1 MTPAVISHSY
11 GKEARPATAFLSDRS
26 KEREHVIKNSLLNG
40 QIKAHNA
47 ITQQEG
53 VFNEVSLV
61 RRGENPKKKTFEEI
75 LKEAEERVV
84 RESEGEIEGV
94 KEAFSKNKISFGVN
108 RIAKSITYEER
119 EISEWEGAVSGMTM
133 LKNPFIKVAKKKKKK
148 KRKN

>member
-1 MTPAVISHSY
+1 M
-11 GKEARPATAFLSDRS
+11 
-26 KEREHVIKNSLLNG
+26 
-40 QIKAHNA
+40 
-47 ITQQEG
+47 
-53 VFNEVSLV
+53 SLV